1 MKPLNIK
8 NNSSYLV
15 PVKLINLLDFS
26 ADKLS
31 IGTGGAEDLC
41 IFYIYYDKQSLFLVV
56 ANLKGFIE
64 DSREN
69 DGKKYLTLEFLS
81 HYQKSMYLK
90 VFDEI
95 KKAIDNV
102 VSSKNDDFAKDCSV
116 IMFDDG
122 DININDDGD
131 ISTIDIKS
139 DTLIIRSV
147 FKNDG
152 CYYPHVT
159 LNYCSYN

>member
-1 MKPLNIK
+1 MKSLSIK
-8 NNSSYLV
+8 NNSSYV
-15 PVKLINLLDFS
+15 APVKLVNLLDFS

-31 IGTGGAEDLC
+31 ISTVGPEGLC
-41 IFYIYYDKQSLFLVV
+41 IFYIYYDKQPLFLVV
-56 ANLKGFIE
+56 GNLEGFIK
-64 DSREN
+64 DSGEN
-69 DGKKYLTLEFLS
+69 DGKKYLMLEFLS

-102 VSSKNDDFAKDCSV
+102 ISSKIDDFAKDCSV

-122 DININDDGD
+122 DISG
-131 ISTIDIKS
+131 TIDIKS
-139 DTLIIRSV
+139 VTLIIRSV
-147 FKNDG
+147 FKNEG
-152 CYYPHVT
+152 CYYPQVT

>member
-1 MKPLNIK
+1 MKSLSIK
-8 NNSSYLV
+8 NNSSYLA
-15 PVKLINLLDFS
+15 PVKLVNLLDFS

-31 IGTGGAEDLC
+31 ISTVGAEDLC
-41 IFYIYYDKQSLFLVV
+41 IFYIYYDTQPLFLVV
-56 ANLKGFIE
+56 DNLKGFIE
-64 DSREN
+64 DSRGN

-95 KKAIDNV
+95 KKAIDNF
-102 VSSKNDDFAKDCSV
+102 VSSKIDDFATDCSV

-122 DININDDGD
+122 DIS
-131 ISTIDIKS
+131 STIDIKS
-139 DTLIIRSV
+139 VTLIIMTV
-147 FKNDG
+147 FINDG
-152 CYYPHVT
+152 CYYSQVT